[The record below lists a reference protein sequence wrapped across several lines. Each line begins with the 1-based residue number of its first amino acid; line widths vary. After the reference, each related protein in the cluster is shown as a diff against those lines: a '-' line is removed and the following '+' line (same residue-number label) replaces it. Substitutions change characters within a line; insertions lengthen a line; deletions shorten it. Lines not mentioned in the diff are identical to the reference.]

1 MVDVAVEPIFP
12 RLDAL
17 DQRMPTGPKVAG
29 RMLVLRLVAAAD
41 VPAAEAST
49 QMNPAVSEGDALV
62 TDVRRRLDDDH

>member
-1 MVDVAVEPIFP
+1 MLWINGCPLDRKWRVACLFF
-12 RLDAL
+12 
-17 DQRMPTGPKVAG
+17 
-29 RMLVLRLVAAAD
+29 